1 MIFRVLC
8 LSCPFQ
14 GVPFPTRTLRAFF
27 IGNRQLTIE
36 NRQSKIEN
44 RKSSSCVSKILF
56 PDGRDFQHGCF
67 ILFYCAN
74 GNA

>member
-14 GVPFPTRTLRAFF
+14 DVPFPTRTLRAFF
-27 IGNRQLTIE
+27 IE
-36 NRQSKIEN
+36 NRKSKIEN
-44 RKSSSCVSKILF
+44 RKSTIDNRQSSSCVSKILF
-56 PDGRDFQHGCF
+56 PDGRDFQRF